1 MVALADYGVFTRSV
15 MLNDSTSS
23 SIAENVISSLSNNSA
38 LLGWGESEQGLVS
51 WASQNSVMVNA
62 ADWAVDLSVLSN
74 LPLSNNYFPIQQQ
87 DLIENNLSN
96 CSRHTVCFVMSDGDN
111 IQWILNSLAVDTN
124 WWASNQRGEVPITWT
139 ISPALIDLAPSVL
152 KYFYTTASNNHQTN
166 GSDYFIGA
174 PSGTGY
180 NYPDLYNDLNGFTN
194 LTNSFMEY
202 ADLSILNII
211 ADSNPELSDTS
222 PYTEQKQ
229 IQALFWYLYS
239 NYAGLEGKK
248 NLFFINFIFL
258 IVYYF
263 LRSNNLE

>member
-74 LPLSNNYFPIQQQ
+74 LPLSNNYFPIQQ
-87 DLIENNLSN
+87 DLIETNLSN
-96 CSRHTVCFVMSDGDN
+96 CSRHTVCFVISDGDN

-152 KYFYTTASNNHQTN
+152 NIFIQQHLIIIKLMVLIILLVLHQEQDITIQI
-166 GSDYFIGA
+166 YIM
-174 PSGTGY
+174 TLM
-180 NYPDLYNDLNGFTN
+180 DL
-194 LTNSFMEY
+194 
-202 ADLSILNII
+202 
-211 ADSNPELSDTS
+211 
-222 PYTEQKQ
+222 Q
-229 IQALFWYLYS
+229 I
-239 NYAGLEGKK
+239 
-248 NLFFINFIFL
+248 
-258 IVYYF
+258 
-263 LRSNNLE
+263 